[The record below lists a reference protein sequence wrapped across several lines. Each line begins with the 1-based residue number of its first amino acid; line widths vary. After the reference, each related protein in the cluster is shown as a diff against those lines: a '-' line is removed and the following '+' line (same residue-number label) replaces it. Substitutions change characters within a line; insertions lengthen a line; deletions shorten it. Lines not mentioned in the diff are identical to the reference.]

1 MTSGVGI
8 KGLGEN
14 MQRKQVMRQC
24 EKPKPLANHL
34 GVQFDTM
41 KLNYIYGLTRENVH
55 SKELDPDE
63 SQCSENVEAVQGE
76 INLAQT
82 EGCPNSMP
90 TIMHMQS
97 DYKVGWGF
105 LILLCMD
112 VM

>member
-8 KGLGEN
+8 KSSGEN
-14 MQRKQVMRQC
+14 LRRKKVTLQC

-34 GVQFDTM
+34 SVQFDTM

-63 SQCSENVEAVQGE
+63 SQCSVNAQGIQGE
-76 INLAQT
+76 INSAQT
-82 EGCPNSMP
+82 EGCPKSMP

-97 DYKVGWGF
+97 DYKVG
-105 LILLCMD
+105 
-112 VM
+112 